1 MQVSVT
7 TTEGLGRRMTVAV
20 PVESIDQE
28 VKTRLK
34 SLADRVRVDGF
45 RPGKAPL
52 NVIEKRFGRQVRD
65 EVNQELVQKTFNQAV
80 VEQQLRPVGQPR
92 IELSRVEQGQPLEF
106 TATFEVYP
114 SVELTIP
121 EGFTIERPAVS
132 VTDADIDT
140 VVDRIR
146 KQNVEWKTVS
156 RAARDGD
163 RVAIDFI
170 GRIDGEPFEGGRAEN
185 YRVVLGSKSLVDGFE
200 SQLAGSAAG
209 ATVTVN
215 VTFPATYPVAT
226 LAGKPAQFEV
236 KINEV
241 EEPALPELDESFFA
255 AYGVKDGGVTA
266 FREQVRANIAREVDQ
281 AVKTKV
287 KLQVIEVLLAQV
299 KLDLPAVLVESE
311 VMMRMNRTRMQLRQS
326 GVDDKT
332 LKLDRDRFEPSAKR
346 AVAVG
351 LIVSEILRR
360 NNIRVKPEELR
371 SKVEE
376 LAAAYDEPQA
386 VVSWYYEDRSRLGDV
401 EAVLLE
407 DHAIDWVLKKARIE
421 DKPST
426 VLELLD
432 RREDAA

>member
-34 SLADRVRVDGF
+34 SLAGRVRVDGF

-92 IELSRVEQGQPLEF
+92 IELSRVEPGQPLEF

-121 EGFTIERPAVS
+121 EGFTIERPAVT

-163 RVAIDFI
+163 RVAIDFV

-209 ATVTVN
+209 STVTVN

-255 AYGVKDGGVTA
+255 AYGVKDGGVAA

-287 KLQVIEVLLAQV
+287 KLQVIEVLLQQV